1 MVVIFDWD
9 GTLIDSAGKIIACM
23 QQAARDA
30 TLVPPTDESVRNI
43 IGLGLDIAIER
54 LYPGEAERKRGEVRE
69 HYSRNFIAAD
79 QSPCSFFPGVSDLLA
94 SLQAKGARLAVAT
107 GKSRKGL
114 SRVLGNLEMDTFF
127 VATRCADETASKPDP
142 LMLHELCEEF
152 GIRPNEAIMVGDTEY
167 DLEMA
172 QRIAMP
178 SVGVSYG
185 AHAVERLARWRPL
198 QVIDA
203 FAELEGVLG
212 RHYGLRHCERSEA
225 IF

>member
-9 GTLIDSAGKIIACM
+9 GTLIDSAGKIISCM

-30 TLVPPTDESVRNI
+30 DLVPPADESVRNI
-43 IGLGLDIAIER
+43 IGLGLDLAIER
-54 LYPGEAERKRGEVRE
+54 LYPAEAERKRAEVRE

-79 QSPCSFFPGVSDLLA
+79 RSPCDFFPGVRDLLA
-94 SLQAKGARLAVAT
+94 SLQEKGVQLAVAT

-114 SRVLGNLEMDTFF
+114 SRVLGNLEMETFF
-127 VATRCADETASKPDP
+127 AATRCADETASKPDP

-152 GIRPNEAIMVGDTEY
+152 AIRPKEAVMVGDTEY

-172 QRIAMP
+172 QRIGMP

-185 AHAVERLARWRPL
+185 AHAVERLVRWQPL
-198 QVIDA
+198 QIIDA
-203 FAELEGVLG
+203 FAELEGVLD
-212 RHYGLRHCERSEA
+212 RYYGASV
-225 IF
+225 

>member
-9 GTLIDSAGKIIACM
+9 GTLIDSAGKIVACM
-23 QQAARDA
+23 QQAARDVD
-30 TLVPPTDESVRNI
+30 LRPPSDAEVRNI
-43 IGLGLDIAIER
+43 IGLGLDLAIHQ
-54 LYPGEAERKRGEVRE
+54 LFPEASVTTRDALRE

-79 QSPCSFFPGVSDLLA
+79 QTPCEFFPGVTELLA
-94 SLQAKGARLAVAT
+94 SLMEQGATLAVAT

-114 SRVLGNLEMDTFF
+114 SRVLGNSHMAHYFA
-127 VATRCADETASKPDP
+127 ATRCADETASKPDP

-152 GIRPNEAIMVGDTEY
+152 RIRPEEAVMVGDTEY

-185 AHAVERLARWRPL
+185 AHAAERLVRWKPL
-198 QVIDA
+198 QIIDA
-203 FAELEGVLG
+203 FKELEGVLK
-212 RHYGLRHCERSEA
+212 RYYS
-225 IF
+225 

>member
-9 GTLIDSAGKIIACM
+9 GTLIDSAGKIVACM

-30 TLVPPTDESVRNI
+30 DLPPPSDAEVRNI
-43 IGLGLDIAIER
+43 IGLGLDLAIHQ
-54 LYPGEAERKRGEVRE
+54 LFPEASVTTRGALRE

-79 QSPCSFFPGVSDLLA
+79 QTPCEFFPGVTELLS
-94 SLQAKGARLAVAT
+94 SLKAQGAVLAVAT

-114 SRVLGNLEMDTFF
+114 LRVLGNSGFEHFF
-127 VATRCADETASKPDP
+127 AATRCADETASKPDP

-152 GIRPNEAIMVGDTEY
+152 RISPEEAVMVGDTEY

-172 QRIAMP
+172 KRIAMP

-185 AHAVERLARWRPL
+185 AHAPERLAQWEPL
-198 QVIDA
+198 QIIDA
-203 FAELEGVLG
+203 FGELEGVLG
-212 RHYGLRHCERSEA
+212 RHYSIA
-225 IF
+225 Q